1 MPKEFH
7 ATFIEKIIR
16 TQSVIS
22 FRFKPES
29 PVDFIAGQFLQFI
42 FDEAA
47 PSNRNLNKYLSF
59 SCRPG
64 KDYIEVTKRISAS
77 DFSSRLLSLKKGDTV
92 LLKAPLGHC
101 ALDKIEGKYAFLIG
115 GIGITPVIS
124 MIEDIVFRKLPIDVK
139 LLYSNASDE
148 DVPFKQELDGWIAPS
163 SNINV
168 VHTVVNCVS
177 GDPQYCIGMI
187 DKEFV
192 LQQIPDYKERTFY
205 IFGPPKMVEAMK
217 GICQEIG
224 CLPEAIRAEQFV
236 GY

>member
-1 MPKEFH
+1 MKEFR
-7 ATFIEKIIR
+7 AVFIEKVER
-16 TQSVIS
+16 TKSVVS
-22 FRFKPES
+22 FRFKPEQPIS
-29 PVDFIAGQFLQFI
+29 FLAGQFLQFI
-42 FDEAA
+42 FDETA

-64 KDYIEVTKRISAS
+64 KEYIEVTKRISAS

-92 LLKAPLGHC
+92 LLKGPIGHC
-101 ALDKIEGKYAFLIG
+101 AIDRVDGSYAFLIG

-124 MIEDIVFRKLPIDVK
+124 MIDDIVFKRLSSDIK
-139 LLYSNASDE
+139 LLYSNTSDE
-148 DVPFKQELDGWIAPS
+148 DVPFKRELDEWTKSCP
-163 SNINV
+163 NIKI
-168 VHTVVNCVS
+168 VHTVANCPS

-192 LQQIPDYKERTFY
+192 LRQIPDYKERIFY

-224 CLPEAIRAEQFV
+224 CLPETIRAEQFV